1 MWSTVIPAVANL
13 LTTDAFVSLVQRFE
27 HSTGYHKKIGTYV
40 SFPDELDMTP
50 FMSSSRN
57 HNNGYS
63 EQVIQEAASSLS
75 SENKYVLLITVDWC
89 HILLALMWHY

>member
-1 MWSTVIPAVANL
+1 MWLQINFISYNFL
-13 LTTDAFVSLVQRFE
+13 FKQRFE

-63 EQVIQEAASSLS
+63 EQVIQESASSLS
-75 SENKYVLLITVDWC
+75 SEHKYVLAKDTDYV
-89 HILLALMWHY
+89 HK